1 MIPQFEDA
9 IFQVESNVTTAKRK
23 FSQAADQAIAEVRK
37 REQEAIMS
45 MESTRAT
52 RLDRINF
59 AMEEA

>member
-9 IFQVESNVTTAKRK
+9 IFQVESNVATAKRK
-23 FSQAADQAIAEVRK
+23 FFQAADQVIAEVRK
-37 REQEAIMS
+37 REQEAIRS
-45 MESTRAT
+45 IESTRAT